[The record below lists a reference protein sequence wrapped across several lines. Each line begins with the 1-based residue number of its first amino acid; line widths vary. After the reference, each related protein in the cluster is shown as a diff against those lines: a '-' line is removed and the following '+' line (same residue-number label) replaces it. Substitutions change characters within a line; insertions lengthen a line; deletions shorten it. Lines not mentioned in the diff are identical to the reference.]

1 MKKKLLVVF
10 QYAFFA
16 ALAAFFVWLS
26 LKDMDKKSWTQ
37 LKDALDRANYWLLIP
52 VLLLLLAS
60 HWLRALR
67 WRQLIE
73 PMGYEPSRM
82 NCFLGVMIGYFVNL
96 GAPRLGEVVKCTIL
110 ARYEKVPADKLVGTI
125 VAERAFDVVCL
136 AIVFGL
142 TFLLQ
147 FNVIHSLTTN
157 STLFHSSGGSSSPL
171 KWWILLA
178 VAVLITG
185 FVVIR
190 WRWVASRW
198 AQIVHKARS
207 IVGNILHGLTS
218 VRSIKNKPLFFFY
231 TIGIWCLYL
240 LSTWFG
246 FFAISA
252 TRNLSLVDALSVL
265 AMGSVGMIV
274 SPGGIGAY
282 ALLVRETVSFY
293 DVPAL
298 PYGQALGWLL
308 WFGQFLSFILF
319 GTASFILLPRINK
332 KRLVI
337 ATDEITTDHTAKN
350 L

>member
-1 MKKKLLVVF
+1 MKKKLLVLL
-10 QYAFFA
+10 QYLFFA

-26 LKDMDKKSWTQ
+26 VKDMDSEKWAQ
-37 LKDALDRANYWLLIP
+37 LKDALDRANYWLLVP
-52 VLLLLLAS
+52 VLGLLLVS

-73 PMGYEPSRM
+73 PMGYEPSRI

-110 ARYEKVPADKLVGTI
+110 ARYEKVPAGKLVGTI

-142 TFLLQ
+142 TFLFQ
-147 FNVIHSLTTN
+147 FNVIHSLTADKMAA
-157 STLFHSSGGSSSPL
+157 LFQNANGHISLL
-171 KWWILLA
+171 KIALVIAGML
-178 VAVLITG
+178 VA
-185 FVVIR
+185 FFAA
-190 WRWVASRW
+190 RWVLSRW
-198 AQIVHKARS
+198 GHINVIKKIKAIV
-207 IVGNILHGLTS
+207 VNIWHGLTS
-218 VRSIKNKPLFFFY
+218 VRELKNKPLFFVY
-231 TIGIWCLYL
+231 TAGIWCMYL

-252 TRNLSLVDALSVL
+252 TSHLTITDALSVL

-282 ALLVRETVSFY
+282 ALLVQKTVSFY
-293 DVPAL
+293 DVPAVPFGL
-298 PYGQALGWLL
+298 ALGWLL

-319 GTASFILLPRINK
+319 GTVSFILLPIINK
-332 KRLVI
+332 KRIVI
-337 ATDEITTDHTAKN
+337 AKDEITTDHTPKN
-350 L
+350 I